1 LISFKPSRHTNKVFP
16 SPLAKAAA
24 TPTPTVSPAPKTSTS
39 LLRPHTRP
47 ATTHFPFPAGHKTAH
62 QPRPHPPCTQP
73 LSQDSLHSPSLSLH
87 LHLPRSSSLSQ
98 NPSRPSPTDFSFF
111 VSIVDHNRSSLIGT
125 DRPPSI
131 SFTVSCSSAVLTG
144 DPQASRTTA
153 ASPTAAATNRRA
165 DYQRLD
171 HPRSSLYNRQ
181 IGRRKKKEQQTRAE
195 KQTREQIRKGKRK
208 LKSTACCVSSFAGN
222 GGCHRRR

>member
-1 LISFKPSRHTNKVFP
+1 MISVKPSRHTNKVFP

-39 LLRPHTRP
+39 LLRPNTRP
-47 ATTHFPFPAGHKTAH
+47 ATTHFPFPAGHNTAP

-111 VSIVDHNRSSLIGT
+111 FSIVDHNRSSLIGT

-131 SFTVSCSSAVLTG
+131 SFTVTCRKT
-144 DPQASRTTA
+144 DPRTD
-153 ASPTAAATNRRA
+153 P
-165 DYQRLD
+165 
-171 HPRSSLYNRQ
+171 
-181 IGRRKKKEQQTRAE
+181 E
-195 KQTREQIRKGKRK
+195 GKRK
-208 LKSTACCVSSFAGN
+208 LKSTACCVCSFAGN
-222 GGCHRRR
+222 GGCHRRREK